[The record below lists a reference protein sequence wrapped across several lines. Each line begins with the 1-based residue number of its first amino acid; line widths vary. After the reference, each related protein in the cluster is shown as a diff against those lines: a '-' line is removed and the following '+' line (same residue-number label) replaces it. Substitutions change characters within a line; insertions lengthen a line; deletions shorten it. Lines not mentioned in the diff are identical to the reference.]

1 MLNQNQFIRSRLFW
15 DFPWVYPKSL
25 KLEIFLIYISSMVVD
40 VSGNFYKHPTKKSES
55 LCVIYFNIYS
65 KVDFLKMK
73 ECQVNVQMPWQAP
86 SSSSK
91 AAVLIMVKPVGMGF
105 VRPAS
110 SELRTRF
117 SNDVHRASIDLIS
130 IRSFADTNG
139 IYLV

>member
-1 MLNQNQFIRSRLFW
+1 
-15 DFPWVYPKSL
+15 
-25 KLEIFLIYISSMVVD
+25 
-40 VSGNFYKHPTKKSES
+40 
-55 LCVIYFNIYS
+55 
-65 KVDFLKMK
+65 MK

-91 AAVLIMVKPVGMGF
+91 AAVLMVKPVGMGF

-117 SNDVHRASIDLIS
+117 SNDVHRASIALIS